1 MKLYNKRYTENLLLI
16 QLFQQYNFLKPV
28 IQTKKLKPILTYK
41 LSMENNK

>member
-1 MKLYNKRYTENLLLI
+1 MKLHNKRYTENLLLI

-28 IQTKKLKPILTYK
+28 IQTKLKPILTYK